1 MSPAA
6 VTVIHH
12 RMLRT
17 ASHLVDHPAIISVY
31 FGDDD
36 TVEATTAAGRTIR
49 LVPEPHDV
57 HRPSATR
64 VSMNVVGRPEESSRP
79 SFDELIDP
87 TRSRRAVI
95 RLLRRTVTTQTAE
108 AIPVGTTT
116 LAALM
121 APDRQSRHAQDHFG
135 HLVPDAIPSL
145 SVGFPRPGTDSSSGA
160 TIEVMVQADGLI
172 TCHGADDLYPEVTE
186 AWLAVIDRHAGV
198 ERGTVLTAL
207 AQLASAAFTDA
218 DLVALGG

>member
-6 VTVIHH
+6 PTVIHH

-17 ASHLVDHPAIISVY
+17 AAHLVDHPAIVSVY

-36 TVEATTAAGRTIR
+36 TVEAATTAGRTIR

-64 VSMNVVGRPEESSRP
+64 VSMSVAGRPAEESRP
-79 SFDELIDP
+79 SFDEMIDP
-87 TRSRRAVI
+87 TRSHRAVN

-108 AIPVGTTT
+108 TIPVWHTT
-116 LAALM
+116 LAALL

-145 SVGFPRPGTDSSSGA
+145 SVGFPRPGADPSSAASL
-160 TIEVMVQADGLI
+160 EVLVQADGLI
-172 TCHGADDLYPEVTE
+172 SCHGAEDPYPEVTE

-218 DLVALGG
+218 DLVAMAG